1 MQCGTRLAMIS
12 LPDVQAQSVRLT
24 FDGGPLSR
32 QSLEDLAEILALA
45 LRLRRL
51 TLCDILPS
59 MIFVTSGVSALEEL
73 DLVDICCEERDL
85 GKPLQVGHAR
95 QYPPPHYVINHL
107 V

>member
-1 MQCGTRLAMIS
+1 MVY
-12 LPDVQAQSVRLT
+12 LPDLQAQSVELT

-32 QSLEDLAEILALA
+32 QSLEDLAEILTLS

-51 TLCDILPS
+51 TLYDILPS

-73 DLVDICCEERDL
+73 DLVDICGKAGHL

-95 QYPPPHYVINHL
+95 QHPNPQIFQ
-107 V
+107 